1 MKKLFL
7 SVCICLIAFV
17 IHAQQQPKE
26 IVDFNT
32 YTNNIENQR
41 QEAQKIKNYP
51 VAEKVIREWIS
62 KYNASSATMQKKFM
76 NYQQEMYYNL
86 ACYVNLQGRRN
97 EALSDLEKCVSLGYA
112 NYSDTKV
119 DTDLESLHSN
129 PRFKAALEKLRER
142 GDMNFI
148 LQQSGPYNLQ
158 TSKNLPSFTYQA
170 ANAPQLVALKKKFN
184 LDSISGNGDEIS
196 KFKKLLLWVHNS
208 VQHDGISAN
217 PDSKNAV
224 DIIEICKKQNRG
236 VNCRMMATILR
247 DVYQAEGYPTRVVT
261 CMPKDTLDTDCHVI
275 TVVWSKT
282 LNKWVWMDPTFNA
295 YVTDAKGNLLN
306 IEEVRERLVKGGDD
320 LLLNQDANRNNQ
332 NKETKED
339 YLGYYMSK
347 NLYWL
352 YCATKSEWDIETVKP
367 GKPAVEYINLFPGT
381 FTTLHTSGGSVK
393 KTKRFST
400 YNPVY
405 FWQKPA
411 NI

>member
-17 IHAQQQPKE
+17 TQAQQQPKE

-32 YTNNIENQR
+32 YTNNIEKQR
-41 QEAQKIKNYP
+41 QDAQKIKNYP
-51 VAEKVIREWIS
+51 VAEKVTREWIG
-62 KYNASSATMQKKFM
+62 KYDVSSATVQKKFM
-76 NYQQEMYYNL
+76 NYQQVMYYNL
-86 ACYVNLQGRRN
+86 ACYVNLQDRRN
-97 EALSDLEKCVSLGYA
+97 EALSDLEKSISLGYA
-112 NYSDTKV
+112 NYYDTKV
-119 DTDLESLHSN
+119 DTDLESLHNN
-129 PRFKAALEKLRER
+129 PRFKAALEKLRKC
-142 GDMNFI
+142 GDMNYI

-158 TSKNLPSFTYQA
+158 TNNNLPSFTYQSA
-170 ANAPQLVALKKKFN
+170 DVPQLVTLKNKFN

-196 KFKKLLLWVHNS
+196 KFKNLLLWVHNT
-208 VQHDGISAN
+208 VRHDGNSAN

-224 DIIEICKKQNRG
+224 NIIEICKKENRG

-261 CMPKDTLDTDCHVI
+261 CMPKDSLDTDCHVI

-306 IEEVRERLVKGGDD
+306 IEEVRERLVKGGND
-320 LLLNQDANRNNQ
+320 LLLNQNANRNNQ
-332 NKETKED
+332 NKETKEE
-339 YLGYYMSK
+339 YLDYYMSK

-352 YCATKSEWDIETVKP
+352 YCATKSEWDIETDKP
-367 GKPAVEYINLFPGT
+367 GKPAVEYVNLFSGT
-381 FTTLHTSGGSVK
+381 FTTQHISGGSVK
-393 KTKRFST
+393 KTKRFVT
-400 YNPVY
+400 YNSVY
-405 FWQKPA
+405 FWQKPD